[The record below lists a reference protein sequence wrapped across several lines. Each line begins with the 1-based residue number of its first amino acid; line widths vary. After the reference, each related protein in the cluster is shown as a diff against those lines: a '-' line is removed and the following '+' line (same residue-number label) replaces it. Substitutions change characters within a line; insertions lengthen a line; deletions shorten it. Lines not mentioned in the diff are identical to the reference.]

1 MKNDEL
7 TVVLLNY
14 GARLHQ
20 IFAPDNKGH
29 LENVL
34 LSYDEL
40 SDVLTDESF
49 FGATVGPVAGRIRN
63 ATWGNHQLE
72 KTPATTI
79 STEEQMDGLS
89 NIGMSKCSKIHS
101 RSALSFIYKTLFP
114 DYPGPITATITY
126 QLTANSLE
134 MITKRTVPSRR
145 SAIQPIMP
153 ISTFLG
159 MVNAT
164 LIHMNWLSKQ
174 KVYWY

>member
-1 MKNDEL
+1 MPEPSISVTPIPNTELKKITLKNDEL

-114 DYPGPITATITY
+114 IILVLS
-126 QLTANSLE
+126 QQ
-134 MITKRTVPSRR
+134 RSR
-145 SAIQPIMP
+145 
-153 ISTFLG
+153 IS
-159 MVNAT
+159 
-164 LIHMNWLSKQ
+164 
-174 KVYWY
+174 

>member
-72 KTPATTI
+72 KNAGNHHIHGGTNGWSFQYWDVEVFKNPQ
-79 STEEQMDGLS
+79 S
-89 NIGMSKCSKIHS
+89 IGVVFYLQDTFS
-101 RSALSFIYKTLFP
+101 

-159 MVNAT
+159 MVNVT

>member
-1 MKNDEL
+1 MPEPSISVTPIPNTELKKITLKNDEL

-72 KTPATTI
+72 KWMVFPI
-79 STEEQMDGLS
+79 LGCRSVQKSTVDRRCLLFTRHFFRLS
-89 NIGMSKCSKIHS
+89 WSYHS
-101 RSALSFIYKTLFP
+101 NDHVSA
-114 DYPGPITATITY
+114 
-126 QLTANSLE
+126 NCE
-134 MITKRTVPSRR
+134 
-145 SAIQPIMP
+145 
-153 ISTFLG
+153 
-159 MVNAT
+159 
-164 LIHMNWLSKQ
+164 
-174 KVYWY
+174 